1 MAFPSVYDMTNASM
15 TTVRKQHFWEYFSG
29 ATLNSRWTP
38 LTQTISFTATMSDS
52 VDGGV
57 LLTPN
62 TANNGGGT
70 IAFAD
75 KRTFAHNGSVFI
87 CNAKRSSITNF
98 NNTPTGFS
106 STVRGDS
113 AGNHVAVWNMSTL
126 NNRPNFFLK
135 TCNASGQE
143 EEAQSTVPI
152 DTAFHKFRL
161 ECKSAS
167 VDGSIDGLTDIT
179 CTSKLPTIAM
189 QPVVGIQNGSS
200 GTAHTMNVNYVEA
213 YNT

>member
-1 MAFPSVYDMTNASM
+1 MVFPSVYEMTNPL

-29 ATLNSRWTP
+29 ATLNSRWTA
-38 LTQTISFTATMSDS
+38 LTQTTSFTATMADE

-62 TANNGGGT
+62 SGNNGGGT

-113 AGNHVAVWNMSTL
+113 AGNHVAVWNMSTIGS
-126 NNRPNFFLK
+126 RPNFFLK
-135 TCNASGQE
+135 TCNNSGQE
-143 EEAQSTVPI
+143 EETQSTVSM
-152 DTAFHKFRL
+152 DTSFHKFRL
-161 ECKSAS
+161 ECKSSS

-189 QPVVGIQNGSS
+189 QPICGLQNGSS